1 MNLEIVRKKRMFQ
14 LNELEEFHQNAYE
27 SLSIYKKKT
36 KAWHD
41 KHLVKTEFQ
50 SGPQVLL
57 FNSRLKLFSGKLKSR
72 WFSPFVIMRV
82 FPYGSIELTHLE
94 KGTFKVNRQ
103 RVTPYFEGQL
113 KKYKPTTTLR
123 PT

>member
-1 MNLEIVRKKRMFQ
+1 MNLEIVGKKRMFQ
-14 LNELEEFHQNAYE
+14 LNEHEEFHQNAYE
-27 SLSIYKKKT
+27 SLSIYKNKT

-50 SGPQVLL
+50 PGQQVLL

-72 WFSPFVIMRV
+72 WLSPFVIMRV

-94 KGTFKVNRQ
+94 KGTFKVNGQ